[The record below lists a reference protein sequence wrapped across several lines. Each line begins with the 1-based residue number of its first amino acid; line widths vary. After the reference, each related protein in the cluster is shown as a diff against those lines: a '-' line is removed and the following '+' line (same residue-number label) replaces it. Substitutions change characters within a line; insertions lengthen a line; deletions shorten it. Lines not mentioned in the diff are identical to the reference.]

1 MVGDVKERQARG
13 QHSGVFITFEG
24 GEGSG
29 KTTQIQHLHS
39 WLHKKGVEVLVTR
52 EPGGT
57 QVGEGIRGL
66 LLSKELPTMHADTEL
81 LLMFAARAEHVQKV
95 IVPALM
101 QGKIVISDRFTDASF
116 AYQGGGRGMP
126 LTRIANL
133 KDWVQQGLEPD
144 LTFLLDLPIEEGMKR
159 ARARAELDRFE
170 SQDMEFFERV
180 RQAYLQLARQE
191 SERVQCIDA
200 SQDIASVQML
210 IREKLVALLGVSID

>member
-1 MVGDVKERQARG
+1 MGGEVKERQACG

-39 WLHKKGVEVLVTR
+39 WLQEKGLEVLITR

-57 QVGEGIRGL
+57 QIGEAIRAL
-66 LLSKELPTMHADTEL
+66 LLSKELPAMHADTEL

-95 IVPALM
+95 IVPALK

-126 LTRIANL
+126 LARIAHL
-133 KDWVQQGLEPD
+133 RDWVQQGLEPD
-144 LTFLLDLPIEEGMKR
+144 VTFLLDLPIEEGMKR

-200 SQDIASVQML
+200 SQDIASVQRL
-210 IREKLVALLGVSID
+210 IQEKLVALLGISID